1 MRKILLSFIIG
12 AFAASAFAQ
21 NTDYYGEPYNFCQA
35 LTFKND
41 TSTAVEDAG
50 EGYMYVAPGVAPSKS
65 GNNAGSRGP
74 SSFTEAGFFK
84 FFQIGQASFSVKKLQ

>member
-21 NTDYYGEPYNFCQA
+21 NPDYNGSYDFCQS

-41 TSTAVEDAG
+41 TSTAVVDAG

-65 GNNAGSRGP
+65 GNNAGSKGP
-74 SSFTEAGFFK
+74 TSFTEAGFFH
-84 FFQIGQASFSVKKLQ
+84 FFQIGQASFSVKNSN